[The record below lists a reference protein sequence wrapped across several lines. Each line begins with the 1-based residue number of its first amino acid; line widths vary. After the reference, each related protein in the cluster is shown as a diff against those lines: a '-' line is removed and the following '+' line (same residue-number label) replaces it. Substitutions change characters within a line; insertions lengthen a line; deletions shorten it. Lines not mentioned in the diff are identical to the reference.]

1 MIGMKTL
8 TSSSSDEWTTPQ
20 DLYDR
25 LDAEFHFTLDPCAT
39 DDNHKCD
46 RYCTK
51 ETDGLSLDWGG
62 RQYSATLLIPGSLPG
77 SGRHSMKARK
87 TIRWSLC

>member
-62 RQYSATLLIPGSLPG
+62 ADSILQPSLFQDRYLGPEG
-77 SGRHSMKARK
+77 
-87 TIRWSLC
+87 IL